1 MQLKKIIVKTA
12 MKNFKFL
19 IKGKKYDVNVIS
31 LDGNVAK
38 LKVNDEDY
46 VVEIEREVKKTKTP
60 IVVRSSAKE
69 PQKEIEKKSG
79 GPKTE
84 IKSPL
89 PGIIVKIFVKPG
101 EYVSKNQRLFNLEA
115 MKMEN
120 EIKAERDG
128 VIAGVRVTE
137 GQSVLQDEVIME
149 MN

>member
-1 MQLKKIIVKTA
+1 

-19 IKGKKYDVNVIS
+19 IKGKKYDVNVLS

-46 VVEIEREVKKTKTP
+46 VVEIEREVKANKTP
-60 IVVRSSAKE
+60 IVVRSSIKE

-89 PGIIVKIFVKPG
+89 SGIIVKIFVKTG
-101 EYVSKNQRLFNLEA
+101 EYVTKNQKLFSLEA

>member
-1 MQLKKIIVKTA
+1 

-19 IKGKKYDVNVIS
+19 IKGKKYDVSILS
-31 LDGNVAK
+31 HTGNVAR

-46 VVEIEREVKKTKTP
+46 VVEIERETKPDKTP
-60 IVVRSSAKE
+60 IVARPAVQEPPKE
-69 PQKEIEKKSG
+69 VEKKTG

-89 PGIIVKIFVKPG
+89 PGIIVRVFVKPG
-101 EYVSKNQRLFNLEA
+101 DSVTKNQALFTLEA

-128 VIAGVRVTE
+128 VISEVKVTP
-137 GQSVLQDEVIME
+137 GQTVMQDEVIME

>member
-1 MQLKKIIVKTA
+1 

-19 IKGKKYDVNVIS
+19 IKGKKYDVSILS
-31 LDGNVAK
+31 HTGNVAR

-46 VVEIEREVKKTKTP
+46 VVEIEREQKTDKTP
-60 IVVRSSAKE
+60 IVVRSAVKE
-69 PQKEIEKKSG
+69 PPKEIEKKTG

-89 PGIIVKIFVKPG
+89 PGIIVRVFVKPG
-101 EYVSKNQRLFNLEA
+101 DSVSKNQALFTLEA

-128 VIAGVRVTE
+128 VISGVKVAP
-137 GQSVLQDEVIME
+137 GQTVLQDEVIME
-149 MN
+149 MD

>member
-1 MQLKKIIVKTA
+1 

-19 IKGKKYDVNVIS
+19 IKGKKYDVNIFS

-46 VVEIEREVKKTKTP
+46 VVEIERNVKPDKTP
-60 IVVRSSAKE
+60 IVVRSSVKE
-69 PQKEIEKKSG
+69 PQREIEKKSG

-89 PGIIVKIFVKPG
+89 PGIIVKFFVRQG
-101 EYVSKNQRLFNLEA
+101 ESVIKNQRLFSLEA

-128 VIAGVRVTE
+128 IISGIRVTE
-137 GQSVLQDEVIME
+137 GQTVLQDEVIME
-149 MN
+149 MD